1 MDQNQEGS
9 KLFFQILKSKF
20 FLSLC
25 LVLIVL
31 DSLYPVSFTWDSGHY
46 FSYLKVL
53 SGTLPFSA
61 WDPVRGIIFPLYL
74 QIITVL
80 FGRTSY
86 SLLLPMIFFHLIF
99 FWLAVYLV
107 IRASNSISIV
117 KQRWL
122 IFLVFI
128 FIAIDPLIMGFY
140 HNILTEFMASFIAIL
155 SCLFAYLLFKKAE
168 NDGKIL
174 VFFTIFSFLVSI
186 AWHLKQPYFGA
197 AFFPLILASFLIC
210 IIYRK
215 RSFVLRVIGGNLLVL
230 FVLGAS
236 ILAWNQ
242 VLPEYG
248 EAANPDRNISSYL
261 DNALIQNV
269 NLFKSSPEK
278 FIKNY
283 AKNYLALSNIYYWDA
298 NIYYSDQ
305 KFVIEKTFS
314 ITRAR
319 ENGSIGYRTF
329 SREGSNL
336 SGVPEIYLEDIH
348 SYETAYNP
356 PKYLNDLLLLTTSKS
371 NILFSILFLTLP
383 VSFILIF
390 VLVFFR
396 KILSDRSI
404 IIYLC
409 SGSALLNA
417 LEHAA
422 INIPIDRYLFWG
434 YPLLLLSFL
443 LLILYIF
450 EFISAHLVTWHT
462 KKKLNRSI

>member
-1 MDQNQEGS
+1 M
-9 KLFFQILKSKF
+9 
-20 FLSLC
+20 
-25 LVLIVL
+25 
-31 DSLYPVSFTWDSGHY
+31 
-46 FSYLKVL
+46 
-53 SGTLPFSA
+53 LPFSA

-80 FGRTSY
+80 FGRTSF
-86 SLLLPMIFFHLIF
+86 SLLIPMIFFHLLF
-99 FWLAVYLV
+99 FWIAVYLV
-107 IRASNSISIV
+107 IRASNSTSNV
-117 KQRWL
+117 KHHWL

-128 FIAIDPLIMGFY
+128 FIAIDPLIIGFY
-140 HNILTEFMASFIAIL
+140 HNILTEFMASFIAII
-155 SCLFAYLLFKKAE
+155 SCLLAYLLIKKAE

-174 VFFTIFSFLVSI
+174 IFFTIFSFLVAI
-186 AWHLKQPYFGA
+186 AWHLKQPYIGA

-215 RSFVLRVIGGNLLVL
+215 RSIILRVIGGNILVL
-230 FVLGAS
+230 FVLGTS
-236 ILAWNQ
+236 ILVWNQ

-261 DNALIQNV
+261 DNALIQNID
-269 NLFKSSPEK
+269 LFKSSPEK

-298 NIYYSDQ
+298 NVFYSDQ
-305 KFVIEKTFS
+305 KFVIDKTFS

-329 SREGSNL
+329 SNKGSNL
-336 SGVPEIYLEDIH
+336 SGVPEKYMEDVIY
-348 SYETAYNP
+348 YETAYNP
-356 PKYLNDLLLLTTSKS
+356 PKYLNNFLLLTTSKS
-371 NILFSILFLTLP
+371 NILFSTLFLTLP
-383 VSFILIF
+383 VSFFIIF
-390 VLVFFR
+390 MLVLFR
-396 KILSDRSI
+396 KKLSDRSI
-404 IIYLC
+404 IIYIC

-443 LLILYIF
+443 LFILYLF
-450 EFISAHLVTWHT
+450 EYISARLATWQT
-462 KKKLNRSI
+462 KKKLNGSI